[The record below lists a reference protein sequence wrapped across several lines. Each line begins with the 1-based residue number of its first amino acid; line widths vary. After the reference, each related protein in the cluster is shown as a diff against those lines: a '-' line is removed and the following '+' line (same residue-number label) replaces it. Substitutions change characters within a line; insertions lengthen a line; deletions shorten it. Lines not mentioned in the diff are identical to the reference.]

1 MKGGLNGIN
10 KSFLLLLLI
19 KLEHEIHDVYLI

>member
-1 MKGGLNGIN
+1 MKGGLNGID

-19 KLEHEIHDVYLI
+19 KLEYLIHAVYLI